1 MLKNKS
7 HFLKIYLVSTTIILR
22 KKYSIENGKLKKVGE
37 LKSLINFTMNM
48 PLSNSKRPSVT
59 ICCFRST
66 MQLTMK
72 IKILYNEINGE
83 VFLCLTSK
91 S

>member
-1 MLKNKS
+1 MLKNKL
-7 HFLKIYLVSTTIILR
+7 HFFKIYLVSTTIII

-59 ICCFRST
+59 ICFRST
-66 MQLTMK
+66 
-72 IKILYNEINGE
+72 YHEN
-83 VFLCLTSK
+83 
-91 S
+91 